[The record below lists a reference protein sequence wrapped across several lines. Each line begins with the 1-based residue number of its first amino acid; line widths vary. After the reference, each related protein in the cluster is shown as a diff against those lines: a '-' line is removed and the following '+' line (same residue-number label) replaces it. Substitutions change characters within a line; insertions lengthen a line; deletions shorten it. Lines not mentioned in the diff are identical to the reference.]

1 MLERL
6 FDLPRIQ
13 RILYFAGFLAFL
25 LFLYFFLFYL
35 PRSQQ
40 LAEKREAI
48 SNSLTERG
56 RLSAL
61 AANLEK
67 AKEEVRERDARL
79 KEAATQLP
87 DEKEIPDLLSSI
99 SSLGRESGLEV
110 LLFRLKPETFQDF
123 YAEVPVEMAVRGGY
137 HQVAVFFDKVRRMN
151 RIINITDITLKE
163 PKLTNGQAVIDAAF
177 SATTFRFLNEEE
189 RARIAA
195 EKKAAEK
202 KG

>member
-1 MLERL
+1 MLEQL
-6 FDLPRIQ
+6 FDLPRTQ
-13 RILYFAGFLAFL
+13 RILYFAGFLALL
-25 LFLYFFLFYL
+25 LFLYFFLFYW

-48 SNSLTERG
+48 NSSLLQRD

-67 AKEEVRERDARL
+67 AREEVRELNARL
-79 KEAATQLP
+79 KEAAAQLP

-110 LLFRLKPETFQDF
+110 LLFRLKPETLQDF
-123 YAEVPVEMAVRGGY
+123 YAEVPVEMAARGGY
-137 HQVAVFFDKVRRMN
+137 HQVAVFFDKVRRMD
-151 RIINITDITLKE
+151 RIINIADITLKE
-163 PKLTNGQAVIDAAF
+163 PKLAAGQMVIDAAF
-177 SATTFRFLNEEE
+177 SATTFRFLSEEE
-189 RARIAA
+189 RARVAA

-202 KG
+202 KK

>member
-6 FDLPRIQ
+6 FDLPRTQ

-25 LFLYFFLFYL
+25 LFLYVFLFYW

-48 SNSLTERG
+48 SSSLQERD

-67 AKEEVRERDARL
+67 AEEEVRELDARL
-79 KEAATQLP
+79 KEAAAQLP

-110 LLFRLKPETFQDF
+110 LLFKLKPEAFQDF

-137 HQVAVFFDKVRRMN
+137 HQVAVFFDKVRRLD
-151 RIINITDITLKE
+151 RIINIADITLKE
-163 PKLTNGQAVIDAAF
+163 PNPTDGQVVINAAF
-177 SATTFRFLNEEE
+177 SATTFRFLSKEE
-189 RARIAA
+189 RDRIAA
-195 EKKAAEK
+195 EKKKAAEK
-202 KG
+202 